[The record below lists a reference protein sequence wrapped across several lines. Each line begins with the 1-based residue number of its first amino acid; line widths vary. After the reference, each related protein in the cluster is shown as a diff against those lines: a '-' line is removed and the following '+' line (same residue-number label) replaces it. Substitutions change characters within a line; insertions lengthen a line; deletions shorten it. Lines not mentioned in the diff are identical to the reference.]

1 MTGREL
7 LDFLLKQSNESLS
20 MDISLFDNES
30 EEFFHV
36 DNVYIHDEN
45 SEDGNVLDNGT
56 IVLEIN

>member
-30 EEFFHV
+30 EEFFHIDSV
-36 DNVYIHDEN
+36 HIHDED
-45 SEDGNVLDNGT
+45 SERGDVLDNGT